1 MASLLLPVFTIIQ
14 PYLLESAIRHT
25 MRQRAWVF
33 SLASPVNSPL
43 QGLESTR
50 SKASKGSRMLMI

>member
-1 MASLLLPVFTIIQ
+1 
-14 PYLLESAIRHT
+14 